1 MAELTIA
8 KSLNKAYRQVPVE
21 RPVFNIFKA
30 QLSNYYKQI
39 SSIDTEEKLKG
50 DLMDF
55 LKFTF
60 YSQNYKVSPNGDID
74 CAIHLGVNVTDP
86 VGVIIEVKKPTNAT
100 EMITKEDLN
109 RKALQELLLYYL
121 RERHIKKNIQ
131 LKQLIVTNVYE
142 YFVFDAHEFERIFY
156 SNKKLIKRFEEFND
170 GALTSE
176 KTDFFYKEI
185 AADFIA
191 NVLDQ
196 ITYTWFDIRKYKQF
210 LDTGNDKRIIELFKF
225 FSPEHLLKKRFQNDS
240 NSLNTKFYSELLYI
254 IGLEEVVEKDS
265 KKHIITRRKEV
276 ERNQASL
283 LENTITV
290 LDSEDWLDNV
300 KDRYSFGK
308 NRQEQLFGV
317 ALALTIGWANRIL
330 FLKLLEAQLVKYH
343 KGDQSYAFMRPSV
356 IPDYDELNKLF
367 FQVLAKRI
375 TDRSESINT
384 KYGKVPYLNSSLF
397 EISPLERQTIRISS
411 LDNSE
416 LPLFNGTVLK
426 DGQKPR
432 YDKLPTLRYL
442 LEFLDAYDFSSEG
455 SEEVQEQ
462 AKTLINASVLG
473 LIFEKINGHRDG
485 SVFTPG
491 AVTMY
496 MSREAIQQ
504 TVVRRFNEEM
514 GWSCKDYEALK
525 NKDIEDYV
533 QANAVID
540 SLRICDPA
548 VGSGHFL
555 VSVLNEVIYTKYDLG
570 ILIDGSGKRIKKQD
584 YSIDIEND
592 ELLISDEDGNPVSY
606 IPGNQESQRIQ
617 ETLFNEK
624 RKIIENC
631 LFGVDINPNAVNI
644 CRLRLWIEL
653 LKNAYYTKES
663 DYTELETLPN
673 IDINIKVGNS
683 LLHRFNLGQDISEI
697 LRKSGISI
705 SAYRKAVSDYKN
717 AHSKEEKHDLEDYLR
732 QIKGNLRTQIGL
744 KDPKVVSLNK
754 LNADLDNLLAPQ
766 LFEISKK
773 EQAQRDKQAK
783 DLQAKI
789 AKIQAEVDEIKDN
802 KIFVGAFEWRIEFPE
817 VLDEDGRF
825 VGFDCVI
832 GNPPYMRIQSLQNSN
847 PEIVDYYSKHYQA
860 ATGSFDIYVL
870 FVELAH
876 QLIKGDGLVHFIMP
890 VKWTNSDFGKGLRG
904 YLAKEKFVSRI
915 INLKAFQVFDASTYT
930 GLQWF
935 KSSDKL
941 QYVELDDS
949 ITTTEG
955 FSGFLN
961 SLQLSDYAQIDY
973 NTDAPW
979 TLANKEV
986 NAILEKLRKNP
997 YTLAD
1002 VFESIFQGLATSKD
1016 DVYFLYECK
1025 ELDNLLVEGYSKY
1038 LGKRITIER
1047 GLVKPLLKGEDVH
1060 RYMHLDSDRYVIFPY
1075 KVVNEKASLYLE
1087 EEMSDLFPSGYEYL
1101 KACEPELR
1109 AREKGRLEKDT
1120 FWYRYIYPKNLTL
1133 FEQIKIVAP
1142 EISLGGNFTI
1152 DSDGRYYSTTK
1163 VYGYVKKKDIPISY
1177 PFLLGILN
1185 SVVFWFFIQNTGYV
1199 LRGGYYTFKTNYVAP
1214 FPFPDFE
1221 SLPVELVSR
1230 IETLVEELLKDKRTG
1245 TETAHIQRKID
1256 ELVCRLYDVD
1266 INALNSASTC

>member
-8 KSLNKAYRQVPVE
+8 KSLNKAYRQVPVD
-21 RPVFNIFKA
+21 RLVFDGFKA
-30 QLSNYYKQI
+30 QLRNYYEQI
-39 SSIDTEEKLKG
+39 SVINTEEKLKG

-55 LKFTF
+55 LKLTF
-60 YSQNYKVSPNGDID
+60 YGQCYKVSPNGDID
-74 CAIHLGVNVTDP
+74 CAIHLGGNIEAP
-86 VGVIIEVKKPTNAT
+86 VGVIIEVKKPTNVG
-100 EMITKEDLN
+100 EMITREDLN

-121 RERHIKKNIQ
+121 RERHTNKNIQ
-131 LKQLIVTNVYE
+131 LKQLIVTNIYE
-142 YFVFDAHEFERIFY
+142 YFVFDAQEFERLFY

-191 NVLDQ
+191 KVLDQ
-196 ITYTWFDIRKYKQF
+196 ITYTWFDIRKYKPF
-210 LDTGNDKRIIELFKF
+210 LDTGNDKRLIELFKF

-265 KKHIITRRKEV
+265 NKHIITRRKEG
-276 ERNQASL
+276 ERNQASI
-283 LENTITV
+283 LENAITI

-300 KDRYSFGK
+300 KERYSFGK

-317 ALALTIGWANRIL
+317 ALALTIGWVNRVL

-343 KGDQSYAFMRPSV
+343 KGDQSYAFMRPFV

-375 TDRSESINT
+375 ADRSESVNT

-397 EISPLERQTIRISS
+397 EISQLERQTIRISS

-416 LPLFNGTVLK
+416 LPLFSGTVLK

-432 YDKLPTLRYL
+432 YAKLPTLRYL
-442 LEFLDAYDFSSEG
+442 LEFLDAYDFASEG
-455 SEEVQEQ
+455 TEEVQEQ

-504 TVVRRFNEEM
+504 TVVCRFNEEM

-525 NKDIEDYV
+525 NKDIEDYA
-533 QANAVID
+533 QANTIVD

-555 VSVLNEVIYTKYDLG
+555 VSVLNEVIRTKYDLG

-592 ELLISDEDGNPVSY
+592 ELLVSDEDGNPVSY

-631 LFGVDINPNAVNI
+631 LFGVDLNPNAVNI

-683 LLHRFNLGQDISEI
+683 LLHRFDLGQDISEI
-697 LRKSGISI
+697 LRKNRISI

-717 AHSKEEKHDLEDYLR
+717 AHSKEEKRDLEDYLR
-732 QIKGNLRTQIGL
+732 QIKGNLRTQISQN
-744 KDPKVVSLNK
+744 DPKVVSLNK
-754 LNADLDNLLAPQ
+754 LKGELDNLLAPQ

-773 EQAQRDKQAK
+773 EQAQRSKQAK
-783 DLQAKI
+783 ELQTKI
-789 AKIQAEVDEIKDN
+789 TKIQAEVDEIRDN

-832 GNPPYMRIQSLQNSN
+832 GNPPYIQLQKMGADADALQKMNY
-847 PEIVDYYSKHYQA
+847 ETYER
-860 ATGSFDIYVL
+860 TGDIYCL
-870 FVELAH
+870 FYEMGMKLLKPGALLSFITSNGWMKSAYGKSLRAMLTS
-876 QLIKGDGLVHFIMP
+876 QYQPSLLI
-890 VKWTNSDFGKGLRG
+890 DFAG
-904 YLAKEKFVSRI
+904 YK
-915 INLKAFQVFDASTYT
+915 VFDSATVDVNILSVI
-930 GLQWF
+930 
-935 KSSDKL
+935 KSDIHQETTACSIKKDSFE
-941 QYVELDDS
+941 VEK
-949 ITTTEG
+949 
-955 FSGFLN
+955 
-961 SLQLSDYAQIDY
+961 LSDYVQTHTVLSNFSSSESWSILSDIERSIKAKIETVGIPLKEWDIQINYGIKTGFNDAFIIDSAKRNEILNACQTDDERQRTAEIIRPILRGRDIRRYGYDWADLWLINTHNGVRGEVERVHIEDYPTIKQHLDNYWDKIEPRADQGETAYNLRNCAYLDDLSKTKIVWIELSDESKFAICEDLVPLNTVFFLTGAHLHHILGLLNSKLVHWYFTTCLGTSSGVGTNRWLKYTIEQLPLVPYSDDALSQLVVERLSPETDINKSEEQID
-973 NTDAPW
+973 
-979 TLANKEV
+979 TLICE
-986 NAILEKLRKNP
+986 L
-997 YTLAD
+997 Y
-1002 VFESIFQGLATSKD
+1002 GLSA
-1016 DVYFLYECK
+1016 
-1025 ELDNLLVEGYSKY
+1025 
-1038 LGKRITIER
+1038 
-1047 GLVKPLLKGEDVH
+1047 
-1060 RYMHLDSDRYVIFPY
+1060 
-1075 KVVNEKASLYLE
+1075 A
-1087 EEMSDLFPSGYEYL
+1087 EMS
-1101 KACEPELR
+1101 
-1109 AREKGRLEKDT
+1109 
-1120 FWYRYIYPKNLTL
+1120 YI
-1133 FEQIKIVAP
+1133 IG
-1142 EISLGGNFTI
+1142 S
-1152 DSDGRYYSTTK
+1152 
-1163 VYGYVKKKDIPISY
+1163 
-1177 PFLLGILN
+1177 
-1185 SVVFWFFIQNTGYV
+1185 
-1199 LRGGYYTFKTNYVAP
+1199 
-1214 FPFPDFE
+1214 
-1221 SLPVELVSR
+1221 
-1230 IETLVEELLKDKRTG
+1230 
-1245 TETAHIQRKID
+1245 
-1256 ELVCRLYDVD
+1256 C
-1266 INALNSASTC
+1266 